1 MPARSLESMTWQRRE
16 AVQCPAPV
24 SGFEVI
30 MKKAALSFVV
40 LLCLSACGKPASEP
54 EVAPAEPPATAAAE
68 PSQTETERLN
78 AWFEERFEEQLQ
90 MSPIRL
96 TMLGRKDRYDE
107 FDDMSEEAED
117 QRLEWRR
124 KTVETM
130 EREFDYAALTP
141 DAQISYD
148 IWKFQYEDAAANQA
162 YRGNDYLF
170 TQFFGPQAMLPTVMG
185 NFHRVDEPSDMD
197 AYIKRLDG
205 AARALNQLIDR
216 AQKYA
221 ENGVRPPRFAY
232 EGVLQQSRA
241 VITGAPFGDGADS
254 AIWGDVN
261 RKLGALVE
269 SGAITAEQA
278 DAYRESAREALIGD
292 LKAAYERLIA
302 WVEADFENT
311 SEEPAGVSTLPNGEA
326 YYDQLLATYTTT
338 DLTANEIHEL
348 GLSEVQRLRG
358 EMEAIK
364 REVGFEGDLQEFFE
378 FVRDDPQFYKLN
390 TDEGRQAYI
399 AEVEEKL
406 AFINERLPDY
416 FGVLPKA
423 ELVVKRVEPFREE
436 DGGAQH
442 YMRGTPDGSRPGI
455 YYMHLSDMGA
465 MPLPQLEVIAY
476 HEGNPGHHMQNSIAL
491 ELEDVPTFRSQG
503 GFGAYGEGWGL
514 YSELLALEM
523 GAYEDPYSNFGRL
536 SSEMWRALR
545 LVVDTGLHSKGWTE
559 QEAVDFMM
567 QNSAEPLAS
576 VQSEVRRYLVMP
588 GQATSYKVGMIK
600 ILELR
605 ARAEEALG
613 DRFDIRAFHDTIL
626 TGGAMPLAVL
636 ERRVDHWIEETL
648 AASGA

>member
-1 MPARSLESMTWQRRE
+1 
-16 AVQCPAPV
+16 
-24 SGFEVI
+24 
-30 MKKAALSFVV
+30 MKKLTLSFAV
-40 LLCLSACGKPASEP
+40 LLCLSACGRQAPEP
-54 EVAPAEPPATAAAE
+54 EAAPAEAPATAAAE
-68 PSQTETERLN
+68 PAQTETERLN
-78 AWFEERFEEQLQ
+78 EWFEARFEEQLQ
-90 MSPIRL
+90 MSPFRL
-96 TMLGRKDRYDE
+96 TMLGRKERYDDI
-107 FDDMSEEAED
+107 DDMSEDAED
-117 QRLEWRR
+117 ERLEWQR

-141 DAQISYD
+141 DAQMSYD
-148 IWKFQYEDAAANQA
+148 IWKYQYENAAASQA
-162 YRGNDYLF
+162 YRGNDYVF
-170 TQFFGPQAMLPTVMG
+170 THFFGPHAMIPTFMG
-185 NFHRVDEPSDMD
+185 NFHRVDEPSDIE
-197 AYIKRLDG
+197 AYIKRLG
-205 AARALNQLIDR
+205 ATARALNQLIDR

-221 ENGVRPPRFAY
+221 QNGVRPPRFAY

-241 VITGAPFGDGADS
+241 VITGAPFGEGDDS

-261 RKLGALVE
+261 RKVGALVE
-269 SGAITAEQA
+269 SAAVTPEEA
-278 DAYRESAREALIGD
+278 DAYRDSAREVLLGD
-292 LKAAYERLIA
+292 FKDVYERLIT
-302 WVEADFENT
+302 WVESDFENT
-311 SEEPAGVSTLPNGEA
+311 AEEPSGVAALPNGKA

-338 DLTANEIHEL
+338 NLTADEIHDL
-348 GLSEVQRLRG
+348 GLAEVARLRG
-358 EMEAIK
+358 EMDAIR
-364 REVGFEGDLQEFFE
+364 REVGFEGDLQEFFT
-378 FVRDDPQFYKLN
+378 FIRDDPQFYKPN
-390 TDEGRQAYI
+390 TDEGRQAFI

-423 ELVVKRVEPFREE
+423 DLVVKRVEPYREE

-442 YMRGTPDGSRPGI
+442 YMPGTPDGSRPGI
-455 YYMHLSDMGA
+455 YYMHLSDMGS
-465 MPLPQLEVIAY
+465 MPLPQLEVVAY

-491 ELEDVPTFRSQG
+491 ELEDVPTFRRQA

-514 YSELLALEM
+514 YAELLALEM

-576 VQSEVRRYLVMP
+576 VQSEVRRYIVLP
-588 GQATSYKVGMIK
+588 GQATSYKVGMTK
-600 ILELR
+600 IQQLR

-626 TGGAMPLAVL
+626 TGGELPLAVL

-648 AASGA
+648 AAGG

>member
-1 MPARSLESMTWQRRE
+1 
-16 AVQCPAPV
+16 
-24 SGFEVI
+24 
-30 MKKAALSFVV
+30 MKKATLSFVV
-40 LLCLSACGKPASEP
+40 LLCLSACGKPAPGP
-54 EVAPAEPPATAAAE
+54 EAAPAETPAAPAAE
-68 PSQTETERLN
+68 RAQTETERLN
-78 AWFEERFEEQLQ
+78 AWFEARFEEQLQ
-90 MSPIRL
+90 FSPTRM
-96 TMLGRKDRYDE
+96 TRLGRKDRYDE
-107 FDDMSEEAED
+107 FDDMSEEAQD
-117 QRLEWRR
+117 RRLEWRR

-148 IWKFQYEDAAANQA
+148 IWKYQYEDAVANHA

-170 TQFFGPQAMLPTVMG
+170 TQFFGPQAMIPAFMG
-185 NFHRVDEPSDMD
+185 NFHRVDEASDID
-197 AYIKRLDG
+197 AYIKRLGG

-221 ENGVRPPRFAY
+221 KNGVRPPRFAY
-232 EGVLQQSRA
+232 EGVLQQSRT
-241 VITGAPFGDGADS
+241 VITGAPYGDGDDS
-254 AIWGDVN
+254 AIWWDFN

-269 SGAITAEQA
+269 SGVVTSEEA
-278 DAYRESAREALIGD
+278 DAHRESAREVLLGD
-292 LKAAYERLIA
+292 FRTAYERLIA
-302 WVEADFENT
+302 WVESDIENT
-311 SEEPAGVSTLPNGEA
+311 GEEPTGISVLPDGEA
-326 YYDQLLATYTTT
+326 YYDQLLATFTTT
-338 DLTANEIHEL
+338 QLSADEIHEL
-348 GLSEVQRLRG
+348 GLSEVTRLRG

-378 FVRDDPQFYKLN
+378 FVREDPQFYKPN

-423 ELVVKRVEPFREE
+423 ELVVKRVEPYREE

-442 YMRGTPDGSRPGI
+442 YMHGTPDGSRPGI

-465 MPLPQLEVIAY
+465 MPLPQLQVIAY

-491 ELEDVPTFRSQG
+491 ELEDVPTFRSQA

-514 YSELLALEM
+514 YAELLALQM

-559 QEAVDFMM
+559 QEAIDFMM

-576 VQSEVRRYLVMP
+576 VQSEVRRYLVLP

-626 TGGAMPLAVL
+626 TGGELPLAVL
-636 ERRVDHWIEETL
+636 ERRVDHWVEKTL
-648 AASGA
+648 AGGGA